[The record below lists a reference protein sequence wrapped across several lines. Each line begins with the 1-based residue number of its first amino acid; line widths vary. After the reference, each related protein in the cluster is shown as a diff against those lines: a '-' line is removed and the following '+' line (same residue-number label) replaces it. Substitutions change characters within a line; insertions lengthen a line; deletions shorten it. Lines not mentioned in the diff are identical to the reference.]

1 MFADPNSIIRQFD
14 LRTGMHVADLGTG
27 SGFYALAAARL
38 VGSKGKVYAIEV
50 QKDLLDRVKN
60 TASREGLHNVEV
72 VWGDIEQEGGTRL
85 RDGSIDRA
93 IISNTLFQIEDKERF
108 IREVRRILRHGGKA
122 FVIDWSDSSDVSGPN
137 RAHIVGKA
145 EAQALFE
152 REGFSLEHELS
163 AGAHHYGL
171 VMAKG

>member
-1 MFADPNSIIRQFD
+1 MFADPKTIVRQFD
-14 LRTGMHVADLGTG
+14 LRTGMQVADLGTG
-27 SGFYALAAARL
+27 SGFYALESARI

-60 TASREGLHNVEV
+60 NASREGLHNIEV

-85 RDGSIDRA
+85 RDESVDRA
-93 IISNTLFQIEDKERF
+93 IVSNTLFQIEDKERF
-108 IREVRRILRHGGKA
+108 VREVKRILRHDGKV

-152 REGFSLEHELS
+152 REGFAFDREIS

-171 VMAKG
+171 IMTKK